1 MSQNILCI
9 NCNAIVH
16 AEPCTVVLTQGA
28 LNQREVEP
36 IVDPIVAEIEMT
48 IAEMEHYQEM
58 FNESKKKLK
67 QLKKLVK
74 HKLKAEIVAVK
85 N

>member
-9 NCNAIVH
+9 NCNAVIH
-16 AEPCTVVLTQGA
+16 ADPCTV
-28 LNQREVEP
+28 EVVP
-36 IVDPIVAEIEMT
+36 VVDPIVAEIELT

-58 FNESKKKLK
+58 FSESKKKLK

-74 HKLKAEIVAVK
+74 HKLKEEIVAV
-85 N
+85 NN

>member
-9 NCNAIVH
+9 NCNAIIH
-16 AEPCTVVLTQGA
+16 ADPCTVEL
-28 LNQREVEP
+28 EP
-36 IVDPIVAEIEMT
+36 VVDPIVAEIELT

-74 HKLKAEIVAVK
+74 HKLKEEIVAV
-85 N
+85 NN

>member
-1 MSQNILCI
+1 MSNQNILCI
-9 NCNAIVH
+9 NCNAVIH
-16 AEPCTVVLTQGA
+16 AEPCTV
-28 LNQREVEP
+28 EVEL
-36 IVDPIVAEIEMT
+36 IVDPIVTEIEMT

-74 HKLKAEIVAVK
+74 HKLKE
-85 N
+85 

>member
-9 NCNAIVH
+9 NCNAVIH
-16 AEPCTVVLTQGA
+16 ADPCTV
-28 LNQREVEP
+28 ESEP
-36 IVDPIVAEIEMT
+36 IFDPIVADIEMT

-67 QLKKLVK
+67 QLTKLVK
-74 HKLKAEIVAVK
+74 HKIKEEIAAL
-85 N
+85 NN

>member
-9 NCNAIVH
+9 SCNAVFH
-16 AEPCTVVLTQGA
+16 ADPCAV
-28 LNQREVEP
+28 EVEP
-36 IVDPIVAEIEMT
+36 VVDPIVAEIEMT

-58 FNESKKKLK
+58 FNESKKKIK

-74 HKLKAEIVAVK
+74 HKLKAEIIAV
-85 N
+85 NN

>member
-9 NCNAIVH
+9 NCNAIIH
-16 AEPCTVVLTQGA
+16 ADPCTV
-28 LNQREVEP
+28 EVEP
-36 IVDPIVAEIEMT
+36 VVDPIVAEIELT

-74 HKLKAEIVAVK
+74 HKLKEEIIAV
-85 N
+85 NN

>member
-9 NCNAIVH
+9 NCNAIIH
-16 AEPCTVVLTQGA
+16 ADPCTV
-28 LNQREVEP
+28 EIEP
-36 IVDPIVAEIEMT
+36 VVDPIVAEMELT

-67 QLKKLVK
+67 QLKKIVK
-74 HKLKAEIVAVK
+74 HKLKEDIAPVIT
-85 N
+85 NISSN

>member
-9 NCNAIVH
+9 NCNAVIH
-16 AEPCTVVLTQGA
+16 ADPCTVEVVLTQEA
-28 LNQREVEP
+28 SDQREPV
-36 IVDPIVAEIEMT
+36 VDPIVADIELT
-48 IAEMEHYQEM
+48 IAEMEHYQVM

-74 HKLKAEIVAVK
+74 HKLKEEIVAV
-85 N
+85 NN

>member
-9 NCNAIVH
+9 NCNAIIH
-16 AEPCTVVLTQGA
+16 ADPCTV
-28 LNQREVEP
+28 EIEP
-36 IVDPIVAEIEMT
+36 VVDPIVAEIELT

-74 HKLKAEIVAVK
+74 HKIKEEIVAV
-85 N
+85 NN